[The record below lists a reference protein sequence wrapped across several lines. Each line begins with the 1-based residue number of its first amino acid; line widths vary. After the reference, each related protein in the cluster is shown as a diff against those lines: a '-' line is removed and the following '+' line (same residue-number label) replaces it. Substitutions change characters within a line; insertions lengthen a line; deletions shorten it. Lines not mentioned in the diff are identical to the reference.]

1 MSRIKL
7 DKIDRKI
14 LDNLQTDGRMSN
26 VKLAKEAGISAPP
39 CLRRVKALE
48 DAGFIKSYH
57 ARVDNKALGY
67 GVTIF
72 AKVKLESHA
81 DTELS
86 AFEASCEKW
95 ECVRESWMLTGETD
109 FLLKVV
115 ARDWDDYQQF
125 LTNQLTACANVSSV
139 KSSLSIRAS
148 KEKPG
153 VPIDV

>member
-1 MSRIKL
+1 MPRIKL

-14 LDNLQTDGRMSN
+14 LDNLQKDGRMSN
-26 VKLAKEAGISAPP
+26 VDLAKEAGISAPP
-39 CLRRVKALE
+39 CLRRVRALE
-48 DAGFIKSYH
+48 DAGLIKSYH

-81 DTELS
+81 DTDLS
-86 AFEASCEKW
+86 AFEAACAGW
-95 ECVRESWMLTGETD
+95 DCVRECWMLTGDTD
-109 FLLKVV
+109 FLLKIV

-125 LTNQLTACANVSSV
+125 LTSPLTASPNVSSV

-148 KEKPG
+148 KEEPG
-153 VPIDV
+153 VPIDL